1 MAGHPHHAAGVERSA
16 SLSRALQRALHWVTP
31 NSAVGSLDF
40 RIGAD
45 DGVRLTLDGR
55 VLAESLVPDRPNP
68 IRASAVLGAGDHPIR
83 IDYFQNGDGSILEFF
98 WRPPSEEET
107 PVPTSALIPRE

>member
-1 MAGHPHHAAGVERSA
+1 MLLAWNDPDPLPGPFSA
-16 SLSRALQRALHWVTP
+16 RFTGLLRTGQSGRY
-31 NSAVGSLDF
+31 DF
-40 RIGAD
+40 RIEAD

-68 IRASAVLGAGDHPIR
+68 IQASAVLGAGDHPIR
-83 IDYFQNGDGSILEFF
+83 IDYFQNGGGSILEFF

-107 PVPTSALIPRE
+107 PVPPSAMIPRE